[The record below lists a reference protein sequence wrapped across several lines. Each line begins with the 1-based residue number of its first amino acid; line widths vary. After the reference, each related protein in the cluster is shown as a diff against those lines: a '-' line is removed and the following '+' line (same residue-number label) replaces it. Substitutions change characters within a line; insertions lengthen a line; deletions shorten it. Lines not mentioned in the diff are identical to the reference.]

1 MEIEQANSI
10 LEEAVEPVVEVET
23 KAKKPLSED
32 RLAKLQKARERASE
46 VAKEKREK
54 KEPKNGPDPVV
65 VIEQSDSDSEDLEGP
80 PGVIFVRR
88 KRSKPKAQSDHEMNF
103 LFSSMFGS
111 RSY

>member
-10 LEEAVEPVVEVET
+10 LEEVMEPVVEPVVET
-23 KAKKPLSED
+23 KAKKTLSED
-32 RLAKLQKARERASE
+32 RLAKLQKARDRASE
-46 VAKEKREK
+46 VAKERRTK
-54 KEPKNGPDPVV
+54 KETAEPVV

-88 KRSKPKAQSDHEMNF
+88 KRSKPKEQNHEMNY